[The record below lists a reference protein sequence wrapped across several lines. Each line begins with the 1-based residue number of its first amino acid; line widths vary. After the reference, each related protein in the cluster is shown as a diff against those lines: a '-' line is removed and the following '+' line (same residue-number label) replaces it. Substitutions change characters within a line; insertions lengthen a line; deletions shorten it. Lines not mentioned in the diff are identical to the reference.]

1 MLARAGRARVGG
13 GGEECPATL
22 LLLPFAFCLLPS
34 ERVILQG
41 VGEVSRQAAARP
53 APLRKAKEVIS
64 RLNLSSD
71 PFRNRTLPWTV
82 AVAVSAVS
90 LVALVLT
97 LAQYREVR
105 AQADLSEQQVA
116 AMRAERRELDRQ
128 AEEIRQ
134 TIPEDQRKALEAAHA
149 LVSRKGFSWSQLF
162 SDLEEFMPTSVR
174 VARINVR
181 EVAQVGGQ
189 TRADLDLT
197 VVGRTP
203 QDVTGM
209 ISEMNR
215 AGTFSAVPLTENQ
228 KSGKGESGY
237 EWMLR
242 VSYVQNARRGGVG
255 GAAAGP
261 QARVEGREGA
271 PVNSEAGGRE

>member
-1 MLARAGRARVGG
+1 
-13 GGEECPATL
+13 
-22 LLLPFAFCLLPS
+22 
-34 ERVILQG
+34 
-41 VGEVSRQAAARP
+41 
-53 APLRKAKEVIS
+53 VIS

-90 LVALVLT
+90 LVALILT

-116 AMRAERRELDRQ
+116 AMRGERRELDRQ

-181 EVAQVGGQ
+181 EVTQVGGQ
-189 TRADLDLT
+189 THTNLDLT

-203 QDVTGM
+203 TDVTGM

-215 AGTFSAVPLTENQ
+215 AGTFSAVPLAENQ

-242 VSYVQNARRGGVG
+242 VSYVQSARRGGR
-255 GAAAGP
+255 AAAGASGP
-261 QARVEGREGA
+261 QASVEGRAGA
-271 PVNSEAGGRE
+271 QVNSEAGGRE